1 MMMRKIANTVIRID
15 AIFLM
20 GQVCI
25 IFELIDCQLH
35 LPKVSPKKN
44 HLPLNYMCLFLACS
58 PFRQHGALG
67 LTLNTTALF

>member
-1 MMMRKIANTVIRID
+1 MMRKIANTVIRID

-35 LPKVSPKKN
+35 LP
-44 HLPLNYMCLFLACS
+44 
-58 PFRQHGALG
+58 
-67 LTLNTTALF
+67 